1 MRFKE
6 MSIALWMTVLFLCM
20 PITQA
25 VSYGSGDEIFKST
38 STVSSFKVK
47 LTEEQIHSF
56 NEFIESITS
65 AEDKNTAKDISNRI
79 LSEGTDIDINRFG
92 ELLGEYG
99 FENVSKCQ
107 ETTDIVDDVLNFIM
121 ELIIERLGWVND
133 LLEKTSDVLYDAQRV
148 WQDRSLPKEIISEIG
163 LLIENLKELQNL
175 ATLLIEGRYIQFLR
189 AWSPGI
195 IIEDITEIIESIETI
210 ANDVGILTGDIS
222 RFISDMSDLIGWFS
236 DKPWERPI
244 HVYGKV
250 MQSTKGLSNVT
261 IRCKAVT
268 SMTDEEGNFSF
279 FVNSTPDDH
288 SMPPN
293 VYYGI
298 HQCIITAENKGIVK
312 EVPVEFSYVF
322 SDGDI
327 YWLFLMDDDDDS
339 VQKGSIQNVHLQRTR
354 LLHGIC
360 SKNNRDTLRQCIL
373 ERCLAWSNC

>member
-6 MSIALWMTVLFLCM
+6 RSIALGMTVLFLCM

-25 VSYGSGDEIFKST
+25 VSYGTVDEIFKST
-38 STVSSFKVK
+38 STTQSFKVK

-56 NEFIESITS
+56 NEFIGRIPSV
-65 AEDKNTAKDISNRI
+65 EDKETAKGIFNRI

-99 FENVSKCQ
+99 FENVSKYQ
-107 ETTDIVDDVLNFIM
+107 ETTDIVDDVLDFIM
-121 ELIIERLGWVND
+121 DLIIERLGWVDD
-133 LLEKTSDVLYDAQRV
+133 LLEKTSDVLYDAQRL
-148 WQDRSLPKEIISEIG
+148 WQDRSLPKEMINEIG

-175 ATLLIEGRYIQFLR
+175 ATLLIEGRYVQFLR

-210 ANDVGILTGDIS
+210 VNDVGILTGDIS
-222 RFISDMSDLIGWFS
+222 KFISDMSDLIGWFS

-244 HVYGKV
+244 HVYGRV

-261 IRCKAVT
+261 IRCKEMT

-279 FVNSTPDDH
+279 FVNATPDDH
-288 SMPPN
+288 SIPPN

-298 HQCIITAENKGIVK
+298 HQCIITAENNGVVK

-327 YWLFLMDDDDDS
+327 YWLFLMDDDDS
-339 VQKGSIQNVHLQRTR
+339 VQRENIQNVLLLRTR
-354 LLHGIC
+354 LLNMLC
-360 SKNNRDTLRQCIL
+360 SKNDKGTLRQCII
-373 ERCLAWSNC
+373 ERCLAWSNF